1 MVYRQNLPIHIK
13 FQQQEIKKKFCTRMF
28 RKMDRF
34 AWIST
39 LIDIE
44 NKPDKI
50 QLMWSC
56 DDVIY
61 PQSRPLG
68 SFNLDEW

>member
-13 FQQQEIKKKFCTRMF
+13 FQQQEIKKNLCANVQKNNS
-28 RKMDRF
+28 F

-50 QLMWSC
+50 LLMWSC

-68 SFNLDEW
+68 SFNLDEC

>member
-13 FQQQEIKKKFCTRMF
+13 FQQQEIKKKILYANVQ
-28 RKMDRF
+28 KNNRF

-50 QLMWSC
+50 LLMWSC

-61 PQSRPLG
+61 PQSRLLG

>member
-13 FQQQEIKKKFCTRMF
+13 FQQQEIKKKILYANVQ
-28 RKMDRF
+28 KNNRF

-61 PQSRPLG
+61 PQKPTSRI
-68 SFNLDEW
+68 F

>member
-1 MVYRQNLPIHIK
+1 
-13 FQQQEIKKKFCTRMF
+13 MF

-61 PQSRPLG
+61 SQSRPVG

>member
-1 MVYRQNLPIHIK
+1 MVYRQNLPIHISATRN
-13 FQQQEIKKKFCTRMF
+13 KKKILYANVQ
-28 RKMDRF
+28 KNNRF

-50 QLMWSC
+50 LLMWSC

-68 SFNLDEW
+68 SFNLDEC

>member
-1 MVYRQNLPIHIK
+1 
-13 FQQQEIKKKFCTRMF
+13 MF

-61 PQSRPLG
+61 PQSRPVG

>member
-13 FQQQEIKKKFCTRMF
+13 FQQQEIKKKNLYANVQ
-28 RKMDRF
+28 KNNRF

-61 PQSRPLG
+61 PQKPTSRI
-68 SFNLDEW
+68 F